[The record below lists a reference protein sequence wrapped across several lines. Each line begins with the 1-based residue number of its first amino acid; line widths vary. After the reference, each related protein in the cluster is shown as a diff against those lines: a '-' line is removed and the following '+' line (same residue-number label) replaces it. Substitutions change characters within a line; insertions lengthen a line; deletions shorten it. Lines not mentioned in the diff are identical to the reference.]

1 MEAKVKFEGIL
12 IPMPTAFKE
21 DGSLDED
28 GIDALVDFYIAAGVQ
43 GFFALGTHGQG
54 MVMEIDERKKVAE
67 RIVRRVRGKVPIV
80 LHVGTAN
87 TFSAIELARHGAS
100 LGVNSLA
107 LVPPYYYPHN
117 DYEVFAHYK
126 SVARAV
132 PGLPLFIYDN
142 TETTR
147 VQITPPKVLKI
158 QEEISSAS
166 TLSGIKVSFLPFDG
180 LLQYLFV
187 LPPSIG
193 VFPGSIYSLYSAY
206 SLGARGAIHPP
217 SSPFPE
223 LCVKMWLALKE
234 ARQAE
239 AQKSHDQIA
248 SVMRVVGRYTGAHGR
263 GVFGEIMRLRG
274 LPVRRF
280 PRWECLPFSDQ
291 ERGELKNDL
300 LKTGVSLTLS

>member
-1 MEAKVKFEGIL
+1 MEVKVKFEGIL

-21 DGSLDED
+21 DGGVDEN
-28 GIDALVDFYIAAGVQ
+28 GIEALVDFYIATGVQ

-67 RIVRRVRGKVPIV
+67 RIIRRVRGRVPVV

-87 TFSAIELARHGAS
+87 TFSSIELARHAAS
-100 LGVNSLA
+100 LGVDAIA

-126 SVARAV
+126 AVARAV
-132 PGLPLFIYDN
+132 PGVPLFIYDN

-147 VQITPPKVLKI
+147 VHITPAKVLKI

-166 TLSGIKVSFLPFDG
+166 PLCGIKVSFLPFDG
-180 LLQYLFV
+180 LLEYLFK
-187 LPPSIG
+187 LPSSIG
-193 VFPGSIYSLYSAY
+193 VFPGSIFSLHPAY

-223 LCVKMWLALKE
+223 LCVKMWRALKE
-234 ARQAE
+234 GRHAE
-239 AQKSHDQIA
+239 AQKAHDQLA
-248 SVMRVVGRYTGAHGR
+248 AVMQVVGRYTGAHGR
-263 GVFGEIMRLRG
+263 GVLGEIMRLRG

-280 PRWECLPFSDQ
+280 PRWECLPLSDQ
-291 ERGELKNDL
+291 QREELKNDL
-300 LKTGVSLTLS
+300 LKAGISLTLP